1 MDQRGPTQLTLTLGR
16 HFGQDVAFISALTLV
31 ATRCLLEPLGGPA
44 VNFCFWHLYYSAL
57 AQTGIPVVD
66 ELTGS

>member
-1 MDQRGPTQLTLTLGR
+1 
-16 HFGQDVAFISALTLV
+16 VAFISALALV

-57 AQTGIPVVD
+57 ARTGIPVVD